1 MFLVLRFVY
10 IPHGGVGDA
19 VGTEQMGLP
28 PGPGAQIGQDTSQ
41 NGLLFGPCGEHGCP
55 QAMGV
60 GVGARQVP
68 PLGPG
73 AQMGQV

>member
-28 PGPGAQIGQDTSQ
+28 PGPGAQIGHAMSHWFADVH
-41 NGLLFGPCGEHGCP
+41 GPP
-55 QAMGV
+55 QGTLV
-60 GVGARQVP
+60 GVGA
-68 PLGPG
+68 
-73 AQMGQV
+73 